1 MLNSKTYNNFN
12 KMAITHQQIID
23 LRYICIAVIVVFVLN
38 TVMLIHNLY
47 RYIYEQRI
55 YALLIVLF
63 YLFAF
68 LSFAFR
74 IAELTT
80 IANWTV
86 FFPIHPFATVNAAI
100 STSCFIYIGLTLI
113 LSMKQLAITIE
124 TITLQI

>member
-1 MLNSKTYNNFN
+1 MD
-12 KMAITHQQIID
+12 ITHQQIID
-23 LRYICIAVIVVFVLN
+23 LRYICIAVIVVFVLD

-47 RYIYEQRI
+47 RYIYKQRI
-55 YALLIVLF
+55 YALLILLF

-68 LSFAFR
+68 LSFVFR

-80 IANWTV
+80 IANWTM
-86 FFPIHPFATVNAAI
+86 FFPIHPVATVNAAI